1 MSTMPLLPARTCPA
15 RTTDAFR
22 AGTTLPAGLG
32 EAFG

>member
-1 MSTMPLLPARTCPA
+1 MIVMPLCPARTCPA
-15 RTTDAFR
+15 RTTGAFR

>member
-1 MSTMPLLPARTCPA
+1 MSTMPLFPARICPA
-15 RTTDAFR
+15 RTAGAFR